1 MSEESKPHVVKLHDI
16 RLDSDY
22 VSWVHDV
29 KQRYVS
35 AQIKSAVKVNTE
47 QLFFNWQLGR
57 DLVERKA
64 EEKWG
69 KGIVEQ
75 LSLDLQNEFPDEKGF
90 SARNLWNMKKWY
102 LFYSGNENFSELAHH
117 MEESLDMKGLKLQQV
132 GMEIDEKQK
141 LHQLGAEMEFFYDFG
156 VVSLPAGYDEKEL
169 KDALEQNITRF
180 LLELGSGFA
189 FVGRQK
195 EIIVA
200 GKTRKIDMLF
210 YHIKLR
216 CYVVVELKAVSFE
229 PEFAGKLNFY
239 VNAVNQLMKT
249 DDDNPTIGLLIC
261 KDKNQTEV
269 QWAFQGIETPMGV
282 ATYDNIRMNEI
293 KSQLPSEEAIQKRLE
308 QAEEEYL
315 LKLQEKNK

>member
-1 MSEESKPHVVKLHDI
+1 MINVEHVTMQFRMTNDKI
-16 RLDSDY
+16 
-22 VSWVHDV
+22 
-29 KQRYVS
+29 
-35 AQIKSAVKVNTE
+35 
-47 QLFFNWQLGR
+47 
-57 DLVERKA
+57 
-64 EEKWG
+64 
-69 KGIVEQ
+69 
-75 LSLDLQNEFPDEKGF
+75 
-90 SARNLWNMKKWY
+90 
-102 LFYSGNENFSELAHH
+102 
-117 MEESLDMKGLKLQQV
+117 ESLKETLIAFLSGKLKYEKFTVLDDVSFNVKKGEVVGIIGKNGAGKSTLLK
-132 GMEIDEKQK
+132 IIS
-141 LHQLGAEMEFFYDFG
+141 G
-156 VVSLPAGYDEKEL
+156 VL
-169 KDALEQNITRF
+169 KPTSGKVTANGNIVPM
-180 LLELGSGFA
+180 LELGSGFA
-189 FVGRQK
+189 FIGRQK

-261 KDKNQTEV
+261 KDKDQTEV